1 MREGKGIP
9 DSGRGV
15 DPEEPGTTFIR
26 GDAGSGGRGVTFGRR
41 EIAADRGIQESR
53 LVIRNT
59 NGIRFMNRRNL
70 DVFEDMAETG
80 DREVEM
86 RLPIAQV
93 RPKGDRDNHPT
104 TQ

>member
-1 MREGKGIP
+1 
-9 DSGRGV
+9 
-15 DPEEPGTTFIR
+15 
-26 GDAGSGGRGVTFGRR
+26 
-41 EIAADRGIQESR
+41 
-53 LVIRNT
+53 
-59 NGIRFMNRRNL
+59 
-70 DVFEDMAETG
+70 MAETG